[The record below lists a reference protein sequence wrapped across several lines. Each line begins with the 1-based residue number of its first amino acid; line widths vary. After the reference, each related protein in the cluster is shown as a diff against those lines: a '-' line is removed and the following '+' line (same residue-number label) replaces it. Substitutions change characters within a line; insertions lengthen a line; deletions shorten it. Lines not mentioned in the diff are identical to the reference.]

1 MPRRRN
7 NNNQFENETPQQP
20 ILIHQQ
26 VPQKPVN
33 YMVNDY
39 LKDDFYEMKLKLK
52 QELECSICLDKICCK
67 KCMCLLPCGHSF
79 HLACLIKCNFC
90 PLCRA

>member
-7 NNNQFENETPQQP
+7 NNQFENEIPQQP
-20 ILIHQQ
+20 ILIQQQ

-39 LKDDFYEMKLKLK
+39 LKDDFYEMKLKLN
-52 QELECSICLDKICCK
+52 QALECSICLDKICCK
-67 KCMCLLPCGHSF
+67 RCMALLPCGHSF
-79 HLACLIKCNFC
+79 HLACLLKCNFC

>member
-7 NNNQFENETPQQP
+7 NNNQFENESLSQQP

-39 LKDDFYEMKLKLK
+39 LKDDYYELKKKLDIDM
-52 QELECSICLDKICCK
+52 ECSICLD
-67 KCMCLLPCGHSF
+67 
-79 HLACLIKCNFC
+79 
-90 PLCRA
+90 